1 MDVAAIPFLDSEGG
15 ADKVKGKKTERIAR
29 LGFLTAVGLIASYI
43 ELLVPIPLG
52 IPGVKLGLANMV
64 IVWALYMLGPLEALL
79 VNGMRIVLSGFL
91 FGNLSMILFSLAGAL
106 VSFMGMCLVKRS
118 GKFGVV
124 GVSVVG
130 GVMHNTGQLLVAV
143 FVLETSGLLYYYGPV
158 LLVAG
163 VITGTLI
170 GVISVEVLKRVKIKK

>member
-1 MDVAAIPFLDSEGG
+1 M
-15 ADKVKGKKTERIAR
+15 KGKKTERIAR

-43 ELLVPIPLG
+43 ELLVPVPLG
-52 IPGVKLGLANMV
+52 VPGVKLGLANMV
-64 IVWALYMLGPLEALL
+64 IVWALYILGPLEALL
-79 VNGMRIVLSGFL
+79 VNGMRILLSGFL

-106 VSFMGMCLVKRS
+106 VSFLGMWIVKRS

-130 GVMHNTGQLLVAV
+130 GVMHNVGQLLVAV
-143 FVLETSGLLYYYGPV
+143 FVLETTGLLYYYGPV

-163 VITGTLI
+163 VITGMLI
-170 GVISVEVLKRVKIKK
+170 GVITVEVLKRVRMKR

>member
-1 MDVAAIPFLDSEGG
+1 
-15 ADKVKGKKTERIAR
+15 
-29 LGFLTAVGLIASYI
+29 
-43 ELLVPIPLG
+43 
-52 IPGVKLGLANMV
+52 
-64 IVWALYMLGPLEALL
+64 MLF
-79 VNGMRIVLSGFL
+79 RS
-91 FGNLSMILFSLAGAL
+91 AL

-130 GVMHNTGQLLVAV
+130 GVMHNIGQLLVAV

>member
-1 MDVAAIPFLDSEGG
+1 MWMGREVREMEN
-15 ADKVKGKKTERIAR
+15 KKIAR
-29 LGFLTAVGLIASYI
+29 LGFLTAVGLMASYI
-43 ELLVPIPLG
+43 ELLVPIPIG

-64 IVWALYMLGPLEALL
+64 VVWALYMLGPLEALL
-79 VNGMRIVLSGFL
+79 VNGMRIMLSGFL

-106 VSFMGMCLVKRS
+106 VSFGGMWGVKKS

-130 GVMHNTGQLLVAV
+130 GVMHNVGQLLVAV
-143 FVLETSGLLYYYGPV
+143 GVLETSGILYYYGPV

-163 VITGTLI
+163 VITGMVI
-170 GVISVEVLKRVKIKK
+170 GVVTVEVLKRVR